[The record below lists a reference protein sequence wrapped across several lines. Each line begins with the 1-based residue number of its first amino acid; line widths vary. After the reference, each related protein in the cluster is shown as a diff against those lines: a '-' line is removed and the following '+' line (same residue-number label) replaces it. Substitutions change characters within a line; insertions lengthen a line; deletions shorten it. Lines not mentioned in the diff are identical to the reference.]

1 MNVNGVTNEE
11 ATYASFQTGEKVAKD
26 KSEVAKKEEKVNDS
40 GVVYEPSKDAKAES
54 TKANKALIAKLKAD
68 SEARINQLQD
78 IVSKLISEQGGAY
91 ADANG
96 MWNLLREG
104 KLKVDPATRAQAQ
117 ADISEDGYFGVKQT
131 SDRIIDFAK
140 ALCNGDESKL
150 GDMLEAFKKGYEQA
164 EKTWGGEL
172 PDICKQTYDAVLEKF
187 DNLMNGGE

>member
-11 ATYASFQTGEKVAKD
+11 ATYAVYQTGDKPVKEKTEVAKD
-26 KSEVAKKEEKVNDS
+26 DAKVDDK
-40 GVVYEPSKDAKAES
+40 GVIYEPSEDAKAEAA
-54 TKANKALIAKLKAD
+54 KANKALIAKLKAD

-78 IVSKLISEQGGAY
+78 IVTKLITKQGGAF

-104 KLKVDPATRAQAQ
+104 KLEVDPETRAQAQ
-117 ADISEDGYFGVKQT
+117 ADIAEDGYFGVKQT

-140 ALCNGDESKL
+140 ALCNGDDSKL
-150 GDMLEAFKKGYEQA
+150 NDMLEAFKKGYEQA

-187 DNLMNGGE
+187 DNLINGGE